1 MNIEE
6 RRNLQALEAIA
17 EDDRITQRRLSTKL
31 SIAIGLTNLY
41 LKRLVHK
48 GYVKCLNVRPNRIQ
62 YLITPTGIAEKTRL
76 TYEFMDYSL
85 HLYGQ
90 TRRHLRQRLEML
102 ATGDRKRVAIFGSG
116 EAAELAYMS
125 VMELGLE
132 LAGVFETDPHGVFL
146 GKPVLRIADH
156 RDVAFDVLV
165 VASLE
170 APGPIIKRLTDAGV
184 PAEKLIAL
192 REAARP
198 PVATSVGGGS
208 GDAPETEWP

>member
-41 LKRLVHK
+41 LKRLVLK

-62 YLITPTGIAEKTRL
+62 YLLTPKGLAEKTRL

-90 TRRHLRQRLEML
+90 TRRQLRQRLLPL
-102 ATGDRKRVAIFGSG
+102 ATGERKRVAIFGSG

-125 VMELGLE
+125 IMELNLE
-132 LAGVFETDPHGVFL
+132 LAGVFDAAAEGVFL
-146 GKPVLRIADH
+146 GKSVLDIRAH
-156 RDVAFDVLV
+156 REVAFDLMI
-165 VASLE
+165 VASLDASAHVIAE
-170 APGPIIKRLTDAGV
+170 LTALG
-184 PAEKLIAL
+184 IA
-192 REAARP
+192 REIGRAH
-198 PVATSVGGGS
+198 V
-208 GDAPETEWP
+208 